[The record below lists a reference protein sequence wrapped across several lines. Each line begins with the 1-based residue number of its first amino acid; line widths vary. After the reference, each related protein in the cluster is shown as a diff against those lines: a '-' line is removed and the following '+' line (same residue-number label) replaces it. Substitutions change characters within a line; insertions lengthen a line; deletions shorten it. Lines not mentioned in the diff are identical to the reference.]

1 MNLRSWLQIN
11 TGRLLNL
18 CPKFCLLFQKPYVIF
33 ILIMRTAFLLI
44 LISFYAQGQPLRD
57 INYNYLYDGSLPFS
71 LQLKT
76 IRNQD
81 GVTGLFAF
89 QVKDTTDDVSNYS
102 IVLETR
108 TTLQEK
114 AGVEIPSDLVIYNN
128 QSNQALQGQI
138 SLRQTQQAFLVVK
151 VIQKSIKRAWYFYS
165 ESDSKSPQY
174 VYFEADE
181 VPVIKRFV
189 RTGSQISIK
198 KDSSIVVSFYSDDF
212 PAGTP
217 VFSETVA
224 RVTKG
229 MKADTV
235 FVVGPGEKF
244 SPAQKGLYL
253 IQPDTAS
260 GRGVAF
266 RAENDYPRFS
276 KVENLADPLIYICT
290 RQEFEKIKKAKG
302 DKQAFDRVILGIT
315 GEKERAK
322 LFMKTY
328 FRRVEMANE
337 FFTSYKEGWK
347 TDRGMIFIIF
357 GPPEEIL
364 RFSDREVW
372 NYSSD
377 VNLSFDFAKS
387 ATIFDPANYVL
398 IRNKKYKDTWYE
410 AIDLRRNA
418 RF

>member
-1 MNLRSWLQIN
+1 
-11 TGRLLNL
+11 
-18 CPKFCLLFQKPYVIF
+18 
-33 ILIMRTAFLLI
+33 MRTAFLLLFI
-44 LISFYAQGQPLRD
+44 VSFYAQGQPLRD

-76 IRNQD
+76 IRVKNN
-81 GVTGLFAF
+81 VTGLFAF
-89 QVKDTTDDVSNYS
+89 QVKDTTDNVSNYIIS
-102 IVLETR
+102 WETR
-108 TTLQEK
+108 STLQEK
-114 AGVEIPSDLVIYNN
+114 AGVEIPSDSVIYEQ
-128 QSNQALQGQI
+128 QSNHAVNGQLL
-138 SLRQTQQAFLVVK
+138 LRQIQQTFLVAK

-174 VYFEADE
+174 VYIEADDE
-181 VPVIKRFV
+181 PVIKRYTK
-189 RTGSQISIK
+189 TGSQVSVK
-198 KDSSIVVSFYSDDF
+198 TDSSIVVSFYSDDF

-224 RVTKG
+224 RVSKG
-229 MKADTV
+229 MQADTV
-235 FVVGPGEKF
+235 YVVRPGEKF

-260 GRGVAF
+260 ERGVAF

-290 RQEFEKIKKAKG
+290 RLEFEKVKKAKG

-315 GEKERAK
+315 GDKERAK

-357 GPPEEIL
+357 GPPEEVL
-364 RFSDREVW
+364 KFSDREVW
-372 NYSSD
+372 SYSSE
-377 VNLSFDFAKS
+377 VKLSFDFSKS
-387 ATIFDPANYVL
+387 ATIFDPTNYVL
-398 IRNKKYKDTWYE
+398 IRNKKYKETWYE